1 MSLTIR
7 TGKLLCSG
15 SELKFVLWWLWAYHF
30 KLRLFETFNILG
42 ISGKGFLML
51 ISWFSIYFI
60 SIEINH
66 FCSNA
71 RINLHGKRCRCAIKC
86 LDLLV
91 KAKLNNWSYK
101 LNMYVSA
108 SIWFAWST
116 RLFIQIVE
124 ILSFQFFIENLMESR
139 VVGCINNLTLET
151 VSYELSFNLI
161 ELKTKLRTNAK

>member
-1 MSLTIR
+1 
-7 TGKLLCSG
+7 
-15 SELKFVLWWLWAYHF
+15 
-30 KLRLFETFNILG
+30 
-42 ISGKGFLML
+42 
-51 ISWFSIYFI
+51 
-60 SIEINH
+60 
-66 FCSNA
+66 
-71 RINLHGKRCRCAIKC
+71 
-86 LDLLV
+86 
-91 KAKLNNWSYK
+91 
-101 LNMYVSA
+101 MYVSA